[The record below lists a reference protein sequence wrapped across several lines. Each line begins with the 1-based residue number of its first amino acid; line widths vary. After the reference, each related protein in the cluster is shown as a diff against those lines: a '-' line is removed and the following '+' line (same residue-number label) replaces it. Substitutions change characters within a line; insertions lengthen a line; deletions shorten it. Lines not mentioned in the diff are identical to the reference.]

1 MTERGCNFR
10 KQPLKQAVADA
21 FFFPAPCLLLDYA
34 DLMPRKSL
42 LLFLVVGIIWG
53 TPYFFIEIALEHF
66 DTTSLVF
73 ARVFLGAVILLP
85 IAMAKG
91 MLTATLKAWPAVVAF
106 AGLEMI
112 GPWFLIPEAQ
122 KDISSSL
129 ASLLVTTVPFIAA
142 FFVGLL
148 GDKSAWHPLTVL
160 GLVVGLAGVIAL
172 VGIDAFSGVTPLA
185 PILMML
191 GAALGYAVAPIV
203 VNRMPQEVPTLG
215 VIAVSLAIVS
225 IVYAPF
231 AAVSLPQNIAAGPSW
246 QAWVALL
253 VLGAVC
259 SALAFVLFFA
269 LIRQIGPARAS
280 LITYVNLAV
289 AAVLGVVFLAE
300 PITIGIVVGF
310 PLVVAGSYLAS
321 RQRQAL
327 VRKGRRI
334 PKGEEIPETL

>member
-1 MTERGCNFR
+1 
-10 KQPLKQAVADA
+10 
-21 FFFPAPCLLLDYA
+21 
-34 DLMPRKSL
+34 
-42 LLFLVVGIIWG
+42 
-53 TPYFFIEIALEHF
+53 
-66 DTTSLVF
+66 
-73 ARVFLGAVILLP
+73 
-85 IAMAKG
+85 
-91 MLTATLKAWPAVVAF
+91 
-106 AGLEMI
+106 MI

-129 ASLLVTTVPFIAA
+129 ASLLITTVPFIAA

>member
-1 MTERGCNFR
+1 
-10 KQPLKQAVADA
+10 
-21 FFFPAPCLLLDYA
+21 
-34 DLMPRKSL
+34 MPRKSL
-42 LLFLVVGIIWG
+42 LLFVVVGVVWG
-53 TPYFFIEIALEHF
+53 TPYFFIEIALEYF

-73 ARVFLGAVILLP
+73 ARVFLGALILMP
-85 IAMAKG
+85 IALAKG
-91 MLTATLKAWPAVVAF
+91 MLRATLKVWPAVLAF
-106 AGLEMI
+106 AALEMI

-142 FFVGLL
+142 FLVGLL

-160 GLVVGLAGVIAL
+160 GLVVGLAGVVAL

-191 GAALGYAVAPIV
+191 GAALGYAIAPIV

-215 VIAVSLAIVS
+215 VIAVSLAVVS
-225 IVYAPF
+225 VVYAPF
-231 AAVSLPQNIAAGPSW
+231 AAVSLPQDIAAGPSW
-246 QAWVALL
+246 QSWMSLF

-289 AAVLGVVFLAE
+289 AAILGVIFLAE
-300 PITIGIVVGF
+300 PITAGILVGF
-310 PLVVAGSYLAS
+310 PLVVVGSYLAS

-327 VRKGRRI
+327 VRKSQHI